1 MRLSIG
7 SALNE
12 SLLSLRRINVRFEVQ
27 TFLSFSVRRISIVIS
42 IPHSFSLIARGCI
55 LFGTALAISYSAPR
69 AVAATPE
76 ERARFVLKQLDAV
89 GQAKDLVAV
98 ARLLSDDCIIVMT
111 DPAQGSKATR
121 FFTKKSYLRR
131 LRERYLRTG
140 ETDSKRVI
148 HSVVEPG
155 NGDVFVSTEVDDKT
169 RVEVRTERIQ
179 SREYVVLREIA
190 GEMKIRL
197 LLAELVSYV
206 PNIR

>member
-42 IPHSFSLIARGCI
+42 IPHSFSLIARACI
-55 LFGTALAISYSAPR
+55 VFGMALAISYSAPR
-69 AVAATPE
+69 AGAATPE
-76 ERARFVLKQLDAV
+76 ERARFVLKQLDAA

-121 FFTKKSYLRR
+121 FFN
-131 LRERYLRTG
+131 
-140 ETDSKRVI
+140 
-148 HSVVEPG
+148 HVEPFQG
-155 NGDVFVSTEVDDKT
+155 AHSSARGAAGMRLVGKGGK
-169 RVEVRTERIQ
+169 
-179 SREYVVLREIA
+179 VVGADEKSCSLFE
-190 GEMKIRL
+190 EM
-197 LLAELVSYV
+197 
-206 PNIR
+206 

>member
-1 MRLSIG
+1 M
-7 SALNE
+7 
-12 SLLSLRRINVRFEVQ
+12 Q
-27 TFLSFSVRRISIVIS
+27 TFLSFPVRRISIVIS
-42 IPHSFSLIARGCI
+42 IPHSFSLVSRACVLLGV
-55 LFGTALAISYSAPR
+55 ALAISYSVTR
-69 AVAATPE
+69 ADAATPE
-76 ERARFVLKQLDAV
+76 ERARFVLARLDAA

-98 ARLLSDDCIIVMT
+98 ARLLSDDCVIVMT

-148 HSVVEPG
+148 QSVAEPG
-155 NGDVFVSTEVDDKT
+155 SGDISVSTEVDDKT
-169 RVEVRTERIQ
+169 RVGVRMERIQ